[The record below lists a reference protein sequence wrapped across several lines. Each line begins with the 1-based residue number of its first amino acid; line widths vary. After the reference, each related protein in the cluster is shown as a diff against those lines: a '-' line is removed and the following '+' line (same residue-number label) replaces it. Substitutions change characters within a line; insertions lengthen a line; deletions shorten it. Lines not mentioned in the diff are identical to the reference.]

1 MDNKCSRDVYSKVS
15 IVFATEGDV
24 KNREIS
30 LEEAMEFENT
40 IENNSENLKF

>member
-1 MDNKCSRDVYSKVS
+1 MDNRCSREVYSEVS

-30 LEEAMEFENT
+30 MEEAMEFENT
-40 IENNSENLKF
+40 IENSSEKLTY

>member
-40 IENNSENLKF
+40 IENNYENLKF

>member
-1 MDNKCSRDVYSKVS
+1 MDNKCSKEVYSKVS